1 MDMTMRK
8 LLVYIA
14 IIFSFLTA
22 VKVSAEEEVS
32 PYLVLENTGQKLFS
46 RIASNQQE
54 LQKFPELM
62 RQIVEEELMPVIDY
76 KYAAYRILGKKLRST
91 SKEQREK
98 FVDSM
103 RHYLIRT
110 YATALNQYKDQQVI
124 FEPEKA
130 INGKK
135 IVSINTQII
144 DPNRP
149 TINIAFKMRKNKKT
163 QQWKAYDMVV
173 EGISLLSSK
182 QAEFSRRIATQGLDQ
197 VTIELASIAK

>member
-1 MDMTMRK
+1 MRK
-8 LLVYIA
+8 FLVYIA

-22 VKVSAEEEVS
+22 VKVSAEEVS

-110 YATALNQYKDQQVI
+110 YATALTQYKDQKVI
-124 FEPEKA
+124 FESEKS

>member
-8 LLVYIA
+8 FLVYIA

-22 VKVSAEEEVS
+22 VKVSAEEVS

-110 YATALNQYKDQQVI
+110 YATALTQYKDQKVI
-124 FEPEKA
+124 FESEKS

>member
-1 MDMTMRK
+1 M
-8 LLVYIA
+8 
-14 IIFSFLTA
+14 
-22 VKVSAEEEVS
+22 SAEEVS

-110 YATALNQYKDQQVI
+110 YATALTQYKDQQVT
-124 FEPEKA
+124 FESEKA